1 MKASGLLVL
10 PPEVKLRPSG
20 DSYQQQLVVQPDA
33 SLVGSHTHTL
43 IEAKRLR
50 QGSFQQEQLARE
62 FVAVTREAGSR
73 IPLLLLIIPTPP
85 PVAVKCPSPR
95 TLSRA
100 PRLGCIGCRSST
112 GRGRSS
118 IRSSTHRPVWVGW
131 VRSAPWSCTC
141 HSGESRRRPDRPGS
155 PRPRRNGTRTGW
167 CSTWTPGPVSAS
179 RSVPRSRCICG
190 NASTD

>member
-50 QGSFQQEQLARE
+50 QGSFQREQLARE

-73 IPLLLLIIPTPP
+73 IPLLLLIIPD
-85 PVAVKCPSPR
+85 
-95 TLSRA
+95 
-100 PRLGCIGCRSST
+100 ST
-112 GRGRSS
+112 
-118 IRSSTHRPVWVGW
+118 
-131 VRSAPWSCTC
+131 TC
-141 HSGESRRRPDRPGS
+141 SGQMPIA
-155 PRPRRNGTRTGW
+155 T
-167 CSTWTPGPVSAS
+167 
-179 RSVPRSRCICG
+179 
-190 NASTD
+190 